1 MPYLTLQSMFDGMP
15 AGDYGYHQSIRTGY
29 LPSLT
34 DEAIAAITRHAGTAV
49 SPLCLVEL
57 IHLEGAVG
65 RVAEGD
71 TAFPGRDAPF
81 FCMFQSTWSDP
92 EDAASHTGWTRDGW
106 DAVRRFSDGRTHPG
120 FLDEDEPAHRVA
132 DAYGERKMA
141 RLTALKREVDPT
153 NFFHLN
159 KNIQP

>member
-1 MPYLTLQSMFDGMP
+1 MFDGMP

-34 DEAIAAITRHAGTAV
+34 DEAIATITRHAGALA
-49 SPLCLVEL
+49 SPLCLFEL

-81 FCMFQSTWSDP
+81 FCMFQSTWSDQ
-92 EDAASHTGWTRDGW
+92 EDAGSHTEWTRQSW
-106 DAVRRFSDGRTHPG
+106 DAVRPFSDGRTYPS
-120 FLDEDEPAHRVA
+120 FLDADEPAQRVA
-132 DAYGERKMA
+132 DAYGERKTA
-141 RLTALKREVDPT
+141 RLSALKHELDPT
-153 NFFHLN
+153 NLFHLN